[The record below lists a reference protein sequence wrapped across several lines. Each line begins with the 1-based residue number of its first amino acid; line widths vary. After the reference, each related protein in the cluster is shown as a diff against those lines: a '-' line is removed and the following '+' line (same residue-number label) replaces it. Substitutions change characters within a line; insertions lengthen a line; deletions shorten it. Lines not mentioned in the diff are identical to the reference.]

1 MANWTGPAALAVT
14 VMFGALM
21 PIDAAQSAPAT
32 VPNARK
38 HAKHYAYA
46 TRPYYP
52 AYYGRPTVYAP
63 APFVPIPPLFG
74 YGWEWW

>member
-1 MANWTGPAALAVT
+1 MARRIGAAALAA
-14 VMFGALM
+14 MMMLGAL
-21 PIDAAQSAPAT
+21 DAAYAASAAGPG
-32 VPNARK
+32 ARK
-38 HAKHYAYA
+38 HVRQYAYA

-52 AYYGRPTVYAP
+52 SYYGRPTFYAP